1 VVWLCVALLLFVPE
15 DKQKA
20 DKQKEAEKKARIKRL
35 IKRLE
40 VDDYLVRMATLNA
53 LFECNDRSVLEPVR
67 RLFATTRDTDQ
78 KFWCACI
85 MLKLGDKSVKKFLLN
100 AFLSENERE
109 RYHAAAAFGRAK
121 FADKTVRARVE
132 ELFRNDPVPH
142 VKTVAA
148 YALCAIGDKK
158 GEKFLLEKLKDAN
171 WLARDM
177 AAVLCGWLKLKP
189 AYKVLKKLWQ
199 QIKAEDRKLAV
210 CFAWGMAKF
219 GDKEAMRYL
228 VEEGSEGLTG
238 QMAICELGAPMVPL
252 LVCVLQNKK
261 KAASVRRNAA
271 ALLGLIGGGAAL
283 EPLKKALSDKV
294 TSVACAAAR
303 ALAYTMHKDAV
314 KPLAAVAS
322 NPKANIVL
330 RRAVVAAL
338 AITRDPDAVPALR
351 SILLGESVKQKG
363 AVARRLRD
371 SAAATLAKI
380 PHPAAEKALA
390 DFLSSKK
397 PPQRL
402 LRATLFYIRK
412 NKRKSKTLLA
422 AILKLLLSEDDKVKK
437 DAAET
442 LKKLTNL
449 DGGSD
454 PKKWQQLLKKHRLL
468 D

>member
-189 AYKVLKKLWQ
+189 AYKILKKLWQ

-271 ALLGLIGGGAAL
+271 ALLGLIGGEAAL

-303 ALAYTMHKDAV
+303 ALAYAMHKDAV

-338 AITRDPDAVPALR
+338 AITRDPNAVPALR

-412 NKRKSKTLLA
+412 NKRKSKTLLT
-422 AILKLLLSEDDKVKK
+422 AILKLLSSEDDKVKK